1 MQLANE
7 NIKLSIQVLIMPKK
21 YKIYI
26 FVATVL

>member
-7 NIKLSIQVLIMPKK
+7 NIKLSIQVLMPNK
-21 YKIYI
+21 YKVYI